1 MPIGNIPFIICIN
14 GIIWSVGFQV
24 HCFYSRQILSILFLP
39 SFEQDYSYFYYLI
52 LG

>member
-1 MPIGNIPFIICIN
+1 MPIGNIPFIMQTVLFC
-14 GIIWSVGFQV
+14 VGFQV
-24 HCFYSRQILSILFLP
+24 HFFYSRQILSILFLP